1 VFFHRPDLAG
11 GLQRHGTEMMISVT
25 FKNMKSEFVRILT
38 NLGFTESKADQC
50 ADIFALNSL
59 EGVYSHGVNRF
70 PRFVLNVQKG
80 YVKPDSV
87 PSVIKSLGSLEQ
99 WNGNLGPGPLNA
111 LFATERAMELAS
123 QYGIGLVAMGNT
135 NHWMRGGTYG
145 WKAARK
151 GFSFLGWTNTE
162 PNMPAWGAKDFR
174 LGNNPLVFAVPYG
187 NEAIVLDFAMSQ
199 FSYGRLETYQ
209 LEGKQ
214 LPYPGG
220 FNKNGNLTT
229 CPGEIIET
237 RRALP
242 IGYWKGSGLSLLLDI
257 LASIVSGGLSTFEI
271 SQKEAEYAL
280 SQVFIAISLENLSN
294 HEHIETTVRDIIK
307 NYKESVPAE
316 SGIEIRFPGE
326 NVVKVRE
333 NNTKNGIPVNTIVW
347 ETILAL

>member
-1 VFFHRPDLAG
+1 
-11 GLQRHGTEMMISVT
+11 
-25 FKNMKSEFVRILT
+25 MKSEFVRILT

-50 ADIFALNSL
+50 AEIFALNSL

-70 PRFVLNVQKG
+70 PKFVVNIKKG
-80 YVKPDSV
+80 YVKPDSE
-87 PSVIKSLGSLEQ
+87 PSVIKSVGALEQ

-111 LFATERAMELAS
+111 LLATERAMELAS

-151 GFSFLGWTNTE
+151 GFLFIGWTNTE
-162 PNMPAWGAKDFR
+162 ANMPAWGAKDFR

-199 FSYGRLETYQ
+199 FSYGKLETYQ

-220 FNKNGNLTT
+220 FNNNGKLTAS
-229 CPGEIIET
+229 PAEIIET

-257 LASIVSGGLSTFEI
+257 IASVVSGGLSTFEI

-280 SQVFIAISLENLSN
+280 SQIFIAVDLKNLSN
-294 HEHIETTVRDIIK
+294 QERIETTVNGILK
-307 NYKESVPAE
+307 NLKESDLIE
-316 SGIEIRFPGE
+316 SATEIRYPGE
-326 NVVKVRE
+326 NVIKVRE
-333 NNTKNGIPVNTIVW
+333 ENLKNGIPVNKTVW